1 MKTATFIPKWVDF
14 HCHLDLYPDHQE
26 LIHESDIEGVATLAV
41 TTTPKA
47 FARNM
52 EMAMGFASIRV
63 GLGLHPQLVAER
75 SGELPLFEELLS
87 QAPYVG
93 EVGLDASPR
102 FYASFQDQQ
111 RVFERVLRA
120 CNEQGNKILSIH
132 SVRATSTVLRALEA
146 HLRNRTC
153 VPVLHWFTGTK
164 SEAARAVE
172 LGCYFSINV
181 EMIQEKKMLPLLRW
195 LPSNRLLTET
205 DGPFVKLG
213 YRPIRPSDIPA
224 TVELLAR
231 LRATDSLELARVIT
245 ENFQALTSGKP
256 PSPSARQFHLFGAQI
271 L

>member
-1 MKTATFIPKWVDF
+1 MNTVPFIPKWIDF
-14 HCHLDLYPDHQE
+14 HCHLDLYPDHQG
-26 LIHESDIEGVATLAV
+26 LIRESDREGIATLAV

-47 FARNM
+47 FARNV
-52 EMAMGFASIRV
+52 EMATGFPSVHV

-75 SGELPLFEELLS
+75 AGELPLFERLLS
-87 QAPYVG
+87 QSPYVG

-102 FYASFQDQQ
+102 FYASFPDQQ

-120 CNEQGNKILSIH
+120 CSEQGNKIMSIH
-132 SVRATSTVLRALEA
+132 SVRAVSKVLLALET
-146 HLRNRTC
+146 HLGNRTC

-181 EMIQEKKMLPLLRW
+181 EMIQEKKMHPLLRW
-195 LPSNRLLTET
+195 LPADRLLTET
-205 DGPFVKLG
+205 DGPFVKFG

-231 LRATDSLELARVIT
+231 LRATGDSELGLMVTA
-245 ENFQALTSGKP
+245 NFQALTLGKP
-256 PSPSARQFHLFGAQI
+256 PSPPANQLHLFEAV
-271 L
+271 